1 MIDTSAAPIVR
12 RGVLLLGAVV
22 CAGAVLSAGDGRARL
37 QMSAVTGGRLTPF
50 APAGKANVVFFVATD
65 CPVSNAYAPEIQR
78 VCREYGPRGVGCSLI
93 YEDVDVRPASARLD
107 QQVRAHLQEYG
118 YAGVP
123 AAIDRDRA
131 AATAAKATITPQA
144 VVVDRHGDI
153 RYRGRIDNLYA
164 ALGKRRQQV
173 TSHDLRDALD
183 AVLSGRRVQNPETEA
198 LGCYITDPALLRT
211 HSHE

>member
-1 MIDTSAAPIVR
+1 MVDTARAPLAR
-12 RGVLLLGAVV
+12 RGLLLAGAIV

-37 QMSAVTGGRLTPF
+37 QMPAVTGGTVAPF
-50 APAGKANVVFFVATD
+50 APAGKAGVVFFVATD
-65 CPVSNAYAPEIQR
+65 CPVSNSYAPEIQR
-78 VCREYGPRGVGCSLI
+78 VCRDYGPRGVGCSLI
-93 YEDVDVRPASARLD
+93 YEDVDLHPTSARLD

-123 AAIDRDRA
+123 AAVDRDRA
-131 AATAAKATITPQA
+131 AATAARATITPQA
-144 VVVDRHGDI
+144 VVVDRNGDI

-164 ALGKRRQQV
+164 ALGKRRRQV

-183 AVLSGRRVQNPETEA
+183 AVLSGRRVRNPETEA